1 MSLTKGK
8 KVFVST
14 SQYSGQGIIQYIDH
28 KEMFGIQVLLDVPDK
43 DGHRIIRVATYEVK
57 PLNDMEP
64 TLKPGE
70 RMMATATG
78 KNSSLLD
85 GATYLIE
92 KSTYSKNN
100 NQIHYYNPH
109 TNKLLGGCSSTC
121 FKDIRP
127 VGKDVTKPK
136 SIPKK
141 KVTIIYKTERPK
153 KKKEPKPTK
162 NESLQLSLDL
172 GF

>member
-1 MSLTKGK
+1 MSLTKGQ

-43 DGHRIIRVATYEVK
+43 DGHSVLRVATYEVK
-57 PLNDMEP
+57 PLDDKEP
-64 TLKPGE
+64 ILKPGE
-70 RMMATATG
+70 RMMATATD
-78 KNSSLLD
+78 KNSSLVD
-85 GATYLIE
+85 GDTYLIE

-100 NQIHYYNPH
+100 NQIHYYDPH
-109 TNKLLGGCSSTC
+109 TNKLLGGCSSTY

-127 VGKDVTKPK
+127 VDKQITTTRPK
-136 SIPKK
+136 SK
-141 KVTIIYKTERPK
+141 TIAVLSYKFPRPEK
-153 KKKEPKPTK
+153 MKEPKPIK
-162 NESLQLSLDL
+162 NESSQLSLDL